1 MKRTIL
7 NAVAIVGI
15 LAGTPAFAA
24 TAAKPAAQPHVAA
37 ASCSQ
42 ALAKS
47 HTALAKSKASSED
60 IAMAWKHIDA
70 ARQARKAHQVSAC
83 VDESH
88 AALKLLDTAM

>member
-7 NAVAIVGI
+7 SAVAIVGV
-15 LAGTPAFAA
+15 LAAAPAFAA
-24 TAAKPAAQPHVAA
+24 TAAQPHVAA

-60 IAMAWKHIDA
+60 IAMAWQHMDA
-70 ARQARKAHQVSAC
+70 AKQARKAHQASAC
-83 VDESH
+83 VDES
-88 AALKLLDTAM
+88 

>member
-7 NAVAIVGI
+7 STVAIVGV
-15 LAGTPAFAA
+15 LAAAPAFAA
-24 TAAKPAAQPHVAA
+24 TAAQPAAQPHVAA

-60 IAMAWKHIDA
+60 IAMAWQHIDA
-70 ARQARKAHQVSAC
+70 AKQARTAHRASAC
-83 VDESH
+83 IDESQ
-88 AALKLLDTAM
+88 AALKLLGTTM